1 MDKYDYITATIEEE
15 KIRLEKLIKF
25 LEDSNNIDDII
36 EYKERYNNICKYLN
50 SKSKY
55 LNILNNIERYKNKL
69 NDLNKLK
76 DEYEVDNILL
86 EDTLLN
92 IFNEDTNN
100 IYRNLLYEDIKN
112 QDKSVR
118 DILFLLYE
126 KESNY
131 KSIVVKRNKLL
142 KLVDKNIYPKTY
154 DTLVSQS
161 ILIDKQDSILDE
173 IFVLENNIKIENE
186 KAEAE
191 ERSVMTPP
199 ILKILYEFWIVDSYN
214 PIKVDYNIVFN
225 DNKNFINF
233 KNDIVDDIKE
243 FEEVNNVENVVDDND
258 FKLMPDLNLPGIDE
272 YTFVDIDGKDYVKN
286 DK

>member
-1 MDKYDYITATIEEE
+1 MPLIVSDFNKNDPLRVKLFDA
-15 KIRLEKLIKF
+15 KIKP
-25 LEDSNNIDDII
+25 S
-36 EYKERYNNICKYLN
+36 
-50 SKSKY
+50 
-55 LNILNNIERYKNKL
+55 YKNYQTSS
-69 NDLNKLK
+69 N
-76 DEYEVDNILL
+76 V
-86 EDTLLN
+86 
-92 IFNEDTNN
+92 
-100 IYRNLLYEDIKN
+100 YEDIKN

-191 ERSVMTPP
+191 ERSVMTPS

-233 KNDIVDDIKE
+233 KNDIVDDVKE

>member
-25 LEDSNNIDDII
+25 LEENNNTDELI

-55 LNILNNIERYKNKL
+55 LNILNNIDRYKAKL
-69 NDLNKLK
+69 SDLNKLK

-112 QDKSVR
+112 QDKGVR

-154 DTLVSQS
+154 DTLISQS

-225 DNKNFINF
+225 DNKNFISF
-233 KNDIVDDIKE
+233 KNDIINDIKE
-243 FEEVNNVENVVDDND
+243 DNIEDKKAKLEKNND
-258 FKLMPDLNLPGIDE
+258 FEFMPDLNLPGIDE
-272 YTFVDIDGKDYVKN
+272 YNFIDIDGKDYVKN